1 MNKLAISNDLL
12 QILDTKKD
20 LISIH
25 IKNNHLLAKISGTVD
40 ENFSLL
46 EKLSHTKISLRG
58 NLITIKGNKKN
69 SEIVVRTI
77 ENLLKKSF
85 EKNDFEADDIISV
98 YSIQS
103 NNFNKNYENSDDD
116 FSIENNFVIKT
127 PRKTVYART
136 EKQKKYLEI
145 LSKYNIIYAL
155 GPAGTGKT
163 FLPVAV
169 AVKKLIAGE
178 IKKIILSRPAVE
190 AGENLGFLPGDL
202 KDKIDPYLIPLYDSL
217 SELIGQEKMN
227 KKIEDGSIEIAPL
240 AFMRGRTLK
249 DSFVILDEAQNATET
264 QIKMFLTR
272 LGKNTTMVVNGD
284 PTQIDLPN
292 SKISGLLNSA
302 NVLSGI
308 EEVKIV
314 KFDAQDVQ
322 RHPLVSKIIEAYKK
336 NSFDV

>member
-1 MNKLAISNDLL
+1 MNKLALSNDLL
-12 QILDTKKD
+12 QVLDSKND
-20 LISIH
+20 VVSIH
-25 IKNNHLLAKISGTVD
+25 IKNNHSLAKISGTHD

-46 EKLSHTKISLRG
+46 EKISKTQINLRG
-58 NLITIKGNKKN
+58 NLITIKSKQKD
-69 SEIVVRTI
+69 SEIVINVINT
-77 ENLLKKSF
+77 LLKKSF
-85 EKNDFEADDIISV
+85 DKNDFEDDDIISV
-98 YSIQS
+98 YNFETNNVNNENLALEDQIS
-103 NNFNKNYENSDDD
+103 NDD
-116 FSIENNFVIKT
+116 FGIKT

-145 LSKYNIIYAL
+145 LKKNNIIYAI

-169 AVKKLIAGE
+169 AVNKLVSGE
-178 IKKIILSRPAVE
+178 VKKIILSRPAVE
-190 AGENLGFLPGDL
+190 AGESLGFLPGDL

-217 SELIGQEKMN
+217 SELIGHDKMN

-292 SKISGLLNSA
+292 SKVSGLMNSA
-302 NVLSGI
+302 NVLSNI
-308 EEVKIV
+308 EEIKIV
-314 KFDAQDVQ
+314 KFDATDVQ

-336 NSFDV
+336 NSLDV

>member
-1 MNKLAISNDLL
+1 VNNENLALEDQISND
-12 QILDTKKD
+12 
-20 LISIH
+20 
-25 IKNNHLLAKISGTVD
+25 
-40 ENFSLL
+40 
-46 EKLSHTKISLRG
+46 
-58 NLITIKGNKKN
+58 
-69 SEIVVRTI
+69 
-77 ENLLKKSF
+77 
-85 EKNDFEADDIISV
+85 DFG
-98 YSIQS
+98 
-103 NNFNKNYENSDDD
+103 
-116 FSIENNFVIKT
+116 IKT

-145 LSKYNIIYAL
+145 LKKNNIIYAI

-169 AVKKLIAGE
+169 AVNKLVSGE
-178 IKKIILSRPAVE
+178 VKKIILSRPAVE
-190 AGENLGFLPGDL
+190 AGESLGFLPGDL

-217 SELIGQEKMN
+217 SELIGHDKMN

-292 SKISGLLNSA
+292 SKVSGLMNSA
-302 NVLSGI
+302 NVLSNI
-308 EEVKIV
+308 EEIKIV
-314 KFDAQDVQ
+314 KFDATDVQ

-336 NSFDV
+336 NSLDV